1 MGRKKKEIKMK
12 EPVRIR
18 EKRLNDGNVSLYLDM
33 YYMGARKKEGLKLYL
48 VPEVNAA
55 AKLQNRNTLKLA
67 EQIKAERILDIQQHG
82 LVNWENVK
90 KGRMTLAAWVE
101 KYTKD
106 ENGLTPASM
115 RSKRNVQARVEQY
128 LLYIG
133 KPNLALKEVDKD
145 FCKGFIAFLKTC
157 TFNNGKKT
165 LGSTTCRIFMNRLA
179 AALNMAVREGLIDNN
194 PFKLLDAKEKPQK
207 KSAMREF
214 LTIEELRT
222 LIATPCRYEIVKK
235 AFLFSCFTGL
245 RYSDMMALKWNE
257 IHKAADGKTLYIEHE
272 QVKTKNMVTI
282 PLSNEALKWMPRKS
296 KGDERVFHQL
306 RITSTTVEVVLGE
319 WMQEAGIRKHITYHC
334 SRHTAATLLLTL
346 GADLYTVSKI
356 LGHRSIRMT
365 EVYAK
370 IVDKKKIETMNL
382 VNNMFV

>member
-67 EQIKAERILDIQQHG
+67 EQIKAERILDILQHG

-115 RSKRNVQARVEQY
+115 RSKRNAQARVEQY
-128 LLYIG
+128 LFYIG
-133 KPNLALKEVDKD
+133 NPNLALKEVDKD

-165 LGSTTCRIFMNRLA
+165 LGSTTCRIFVNRLA
-179 AALNMAVREGLIDNN
+179 AALNMAVREGLIDSN

-222 LIATPCRYEIVKK
+222 LIATPCRYDIVKK
-235 AFLFSCFTGL
+235 TFLFSCMTGL
-245 RYSDMMALKWNE
+245 RLGDMQHLRWSDTKDLNGVQMVS
-257 IHKAADGKTLYIEHE
+257 IIQH
-272 QVKTKNMVTI
+272 KTKRPVTV
-282 PLSNEALKWMPRKS
+282 PLNTLALSLLPPRPENGEDGIIFPLVK
-296 KGDERVFHQL
+296 KPDNVAKYVR
-306 RITSTTVEVVLGE
+306 RIKAK
-319 WMQEAGIRKHITYHC
+319 AGIEKDFTYHS
-334 SRHTAATLLLTL
+334 SRHSAATLAITA
-346 GADLYTVSKI
+346 GAELYSVCKI
-356 LGHRSIRMT
+356 LGHGSIAST
-365 EVYAK
+365 QVYAK
-370 IVDKKKIETMNL
+370 VNMEKKVEAMSLTDG
-382 VNNMFV
+382 MF